1 MKSSSSEPRLDFS
14 SRLIDHVLVQLL
26 LRGSR
31 AAQLLSASIESH
43 VARGPSARPFGPARS
58 RHGPMDQAVSGP
70 PPWPVARPGHG
81 TVVQAGTVTARC
93 PIWPSSPRRPATANI
108 SAAQEVRSPARLP
121 PIPHSL
127 PASPI
132 PNPNPHSLSLA
143 RSLSLC
149 SRSRSTAATAIGPV
163 LGSGDLAG
171 APPLHLAN
179 PVRLSPSPPSFPS
192 PLALGET

>member
-1 MKSSSSEPRLDFS
+1 MARQSQLTNRQEP
-14 SRLIDHVLVQLL
+14 
-26 LRGSR
+26 
-31 AAQLLSASIESH
+31 AAVACMRTPTYRKPCSPRP
-43 VARGPSARPFGPARS
+43 VGMARGPAFWHGTARWPAGPC
-58 RHGPMDQAVSGP
+58 RHGPMDQAMSGP

-81 TVVQAGTVTARC
+81 TVVQAGTVMAQC
-93 PIWPSSPRRPATANI
+93 PIWPSSLRRPATANI
-108 SAAQEVRSPARLP
+108 SAAQEARSPARLP

-163 LGSGDLAG
+163 LSSGDLAG

-179 PVRLSPSPPSFPS
+179 PVIRRRAAVSLSRSLH
-192 PLALGET
+192 LALALL

>member
-1 MKSSSSEPRLDFS
+1 MRPEARRHGPWPG
-14 SRLIDHVLVQLL
+14 LL
-26 LRGSR
+26 
-31 AAQLLSASIESH
+31 
-43 VARGPSARPFGPARS
+43 ARHGHGTARWPAGPC

-70 PPWPVARPGHG
+70 PPWPVARPGH
-81 TVVQAGTVTARC
+81 GTVTARC

-108 SAAQEVRSPARLP
+108 SAAQEARSPARLP

-192 PLALGET
+192 PLALGEP

>member
-1 MKSSSSEPRLDFS
+1 MKKILG
-14 SRLIDHVLVQLL
+14 
-26 LRGSR
+26 RGSR
-31 AAQLLSASIESH
+31 AYRKPCSPRP
-43 VARGPSARPFGPARS
+43 VGTARGPARARHSPVASGPVPARPDGPGRVWAATQAHGTARA
-58 RHGPMDQAVSGP
+58 RHGGAGRHGDGPVPYLAQQA
-70 PPWPVARPGHG
+70 
-81 TVVQAGTVTARC
+81 TKAGNGKYKR
-93 PIWPSSPRRPATANI
+93 
-108 SAAQEVRSPARLP
+108 SAEARSPARLP

-192 PLALGET
+192 PLALGEP